1 MNRRIESI
9 AAKNVTPT
17 GLPETVGEAQK
28 NGKRR
33 KHDGCPKI
41 TTVSFGNV
49 AAASFTLRSDTLP
62 AADAL
67 PEADSPFFQEK
78 RGCHD

>member
-9 AAKNVTPT
+9 TAKNVTPT
-17 GLPETVGEAQK
+17 GLTETVGEVQE

-33 KHDGCPKI
+33 EHDGCPRI

-49 AAASFTLRSDTLP
+49 AATTFTLRSDTLP
-62 AADAL
+62 AADAP